1 MRAQQGL
8 TLLEAMVVIMIMMS
22 TMVFGM
28 SFTQQ
33 WYADRQLDA
42 QVRDVKGLM
51 QQAQLASMDHGR
63 PWTLCGSRDGQRCD
77 GQWQHLLVMDAER
90 HVRYHL
96 ESHEAI
102 TLRWKGLSKALVF
115 QPRLSGSMLNGT
127 FYLCHTRETRKLIVN
142 RLGRTRVETVETKG
156 EC

>member
-1 MRAQQGL
+1 MRTQQGL
-8 TLLEAMVVIMIMMS
+8 TLLEAMLVMIIMMS
-22 TMVFGM
+22 VIVPGT
-28 SFTQQ
+28 SFTSQ
-33 WYADRQLDA
+33 WYADRQLEA
-42 QVRDVKGLM
+42 QTRDVRGLM

-63 PWTLCGSRDGQRCD
+63 SWTLCGSRDGQHCD

-102 TLRWKGLSKALVF
+102 TLRWKGLSQALVF
-115 QPRLSGSMLNGT
+115 HPRLSSSMLNGT
-127 FYLCHTRETRKLIVN
+127 FYLCHARKTRKLIVN
-142 RLGRTRVETVETKG
+142 RLGRTRIETADTTG